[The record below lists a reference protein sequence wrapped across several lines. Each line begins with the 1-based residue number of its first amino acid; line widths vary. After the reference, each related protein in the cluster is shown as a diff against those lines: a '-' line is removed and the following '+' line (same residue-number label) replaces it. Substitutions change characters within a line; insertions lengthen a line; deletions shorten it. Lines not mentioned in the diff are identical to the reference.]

1 MEEYVEQHD
10 GTGLYYLNI
19 KEYRDRARDK
29 DASQEEKDFY
39 ENLYERLDFDWT
51 PTIQKI
57 TNGKIVESYQYL
69 DEDYFDIKD
78 RQKQLEEKQ
87 AFLDEFEIFMN
98 TYFEEE

>member
-1 MEEYVEQHD
+1 M
-10 GTGLYYLNI
+10 
-19 KEYRDRARDK
+19 K
-29 DASQEEKDFY
+29 
-39 ENLYERLDFDWT
+39 
-51 PTIQKI
+51 
-57 TNGKIVESYQYL
+57 SYQYL